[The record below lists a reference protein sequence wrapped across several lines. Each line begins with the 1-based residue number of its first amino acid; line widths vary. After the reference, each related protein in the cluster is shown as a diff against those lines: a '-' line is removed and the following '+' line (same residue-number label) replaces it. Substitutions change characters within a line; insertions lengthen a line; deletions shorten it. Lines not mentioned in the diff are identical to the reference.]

1 MGLYEQIRD
10 IAKSKGY
17 SINRLEQELGFAR
30 SSINKFNKNKPSI
43 AKLQQIADFLGVTVD
58 SLTISKG
65 NIILTYNRIKELCKT
80 KGVTVTEAEQELGFA
95 RGSLCKIDTNK
106 PSMEKVQKIADYFG
120 VTINYLMTGTDDNEE
135 QPQLSARDERDI
147 SRRLEQTLSDLENQ
161 QDALMFDGAP
171 LDEETKELLKASLE
185 HSIRV
190 AKINAKKFTNKRYLN
205 SENQE
210 K

>member
-1 MGLYEQIRD
+1 MKERVKALCKKKGVSKNTAEKEIGL
-10 IAKSKGY
+10 AKGY
-17 SINRLEQELGFAR
+17 
-30 SSINKFNKNKPSI
+30 
-43 AKLQQIADFLGVTVD
+43 
-58 SLTISKG
+58 ISK
-65 NIILTYNRIKELCKT
+65 
-80 KGVTVTEAEQELGFA
+80 LGK
-95 RGSLCKIDTNK
+95 SNPNMTTL
-106 PSMEKVQKIADYFG
+106 QKMADYFG
-120 VTINYLMTGTDDNEE
+120 VSVEYLMTGTDDGAE

-171 LDEETKELLKASLE
+171 LDDETKELLKVSLE

>member
-10 IAKSKGY
+10 VAKSKGY

-58 SLTISKG
+58 SLT
-65 NIILTYNRIKELCKT
+65 
-80 KGVTVTEAEQELGFA
+80 
-95 RGSLCKIDTNK
+95 GS
-106 PSMEKVQKIADYFG
+106 
-120 VTINYLMTGTDDNEE
+120 DDNTKE

-161 QDALMFDGAP
+161 QDALMFDGEP
-171 LDEETKELLKASLE
+171 
-185 HSIRV
+185 
-190 AKINAKKFTNKRYLN
+190 
-205 SENQE
+205 
-210 K
+210 

>member
-1 MGLYEQIRD
+1 MKERVKALCKKKGVSMNTAEKEIGL
-10 IAKSKGY
+10 AKGY
-17 SINRLEQELGFAR
+17 
-30 SSINKFNKNKPSI
+30 
-43 AKLQQIADFLGVTVD
+43 
-58 SLTISKG
+58 ISK
-65 NIILTYNRIKELCKT
+65 
-80 KGVTVTEAEQELGFA
+80 LGK
-95 RGSLCKIDTNK
+95 SNPNMTTL
-106 PSMEKVQKIADYFG
+106 QKMADYFG
-120 VTINYLMTGTDDNEE
+120 VSVEYLMTGTDDGAKE

-171 LDEETKELLKASLE
+171 LDDETKELLKVSLE

>member
-1 MGLYEQIRD
+1 MKERVKALCKKKGVSMNTAEKEIGL
-10 IAKSKGY
+10 AKGY
-17 SINRLEQELGFAR
+17 
-30 SSINKFNKNKPSI
+30 
-43 AKLQQIADFLGVTVD
+43 
-58 SLTISKG
+58 ISK
-65 NIILTYNRIKELCKT
+65 
-80 KGVTVTEAEQELGFA
+80 LGK
-95 RGSLCKIDTNK
+95 SNPNMTTL
-106 PSMEKVQKIADYFG
+106 QKMADYFG
-120 VTINYLMTGTDDNEE
+120 VSVEYLMTGTDDGAKE

-171 LDEETKELLKASLE
+171 LDDETKELLKASLE